1 MAVGVA
7 ARPAF
12 PRRRSGP
19 AAFVR
24 LGPIGGNLSF
34 ACHWSGR
41 RFLAWCM
48 YVLRNIL
55 SLDHP
60 IRELAQLSP
69 PAIAIFADAAKR
81 LVAAR
86 LQRGQ
91 HAVEQFES

>member
-12 PRRRSGP
+12 PRRRSRP
-19 AAFVR
+19 AAFARV
-24 LGPIGGNLSF
+24 GPSGGNLSF

-41 RFLAWCM
+41 RFLAGRM
-48 YVLRNIL
+48 YELRNIL
-55 SLDHP
+55 SFDHP
-60 IRELAQLSP
+60 IREPAQLSP
-69 PAIAIFADAAKR
+69 PAIAIIADAAKR

-91 HAVEQFES
+91 HPVEQFES